1 MTPRVALAAL
11 LVAVVPAAAQERGRT
26 DSAVVL
32 PPIEVAVTRAPTPLA
47 RAPFA
52 VSLTES
58 PLTAADLGLSLAAA
72 LAGVPGIAAQA
83 RGNAARDDGM
93 AIRGFGARAAFGVRG
108 VRILLDGIPQT
119 LPDGQSQLTLLNLR
133 RIAEVEVLRG
143 AASSLHGNATGGV
156 VSLRTSRTIPARASA
171 DARVALGSDGL
182 VTADLGG
189 RTALGTGFLDA
200 AVQRDAADG
209 YRAQSRFEVVRT
221 HLATRQQVRG
231 VGSLG
236 WVFDHATYPE
246 AQDPGAL
253 TAAEVEA
260 DPRQANPA
268 YVAVNAGKAVWQA
281 QMGLTL
287 ERRLGPGG
295 WLESAVFAVRR
306 DLDNRLPFAAIL
318 LDRWAW
324 GGRAVATVPLDHGA
338 RAALVTGADLQ
349 WLRDDRVHRTPD
361 QAEITRDQLE
371 TVREIGPFAQLR
383 LVPAGAV
390 TVIAG
395 VRYDWVTFGVTDRML
410 TNGDASGAR
419 TMQAPS
425 ATLGVSVAVGSHAT
439 TWARVGTA
447 FETPTTTE
455 LANTPE
461 GGNGFNPDLEPQH
474 ATELELGIRVSRG
487 SVQAGLVGFRADV
500 RDELIAFEVPTDPG
514 RRYFRNAGRARHQ
527 GIEVDARWQAGI
539 PWVGA
544 AYTLSDLRFTDYA
557 TDDAVYDGN
566 RIPGV
571 AMHLGRLA
579 AGLRTGPAAIE
590 TEVRAASDMFADDAN
605 TATADAWWVADL
617 RLSAEFLTGAWR
629 LVPAAGVENVF
640 GQRYIGAVAVNG
652 ANGRYYEPAAGRTV
666 YGGVTLRAW

>member
-1 MTPRVALAAL
+1 MIPRTALAAL
-11 LVAVVPAAAQERGRT
+11 LAAAVPAGAQERGRA

-32 PPIEVAVTRAPTPLA
+32 PPIEVAVTRAPTSLA

-52 VSLTES
+52 VTRGEV
-58 PLTAADLGLSLAAA
+58 PFATADLGLSLPAA
-72 LAGVPGIAAQA
+72 LAGVPGVAAQA
-83 RGNAARDDGM
+83 RGNAARDDGV

-156 VSLRTSRTIPARASA
+156 ISLRTNRTIPAHPGG
-171 DARVALGSDGL
+171 DARAALGSHGL
-182 VTADLGG
+182 LTTDLGG
-189 RTALGTGFLDA
+189 RAPLGMGFVDA

-209 YRAQSRFEVVRT
+209 YRAQSRYEVWRA
-221 HLATRQQVRG
+221 HLAARQAVRG
-231 VGSLG
+231 FGSLG
-236 WVFDHATYPE
+236 WVFDAASYPE

-281 QMGLTL
+281 QTGLTL
-287 ERRLGPGG
+287 ERRLGTSGT
-295 WLESAVFAVRR
+295 LESAVFAVRR

-324 GGRAVATVPLDHGA
+324 GGRAVATLPLDRGA
-338 RAALVTGADLQ
+338 AVALVTGADVQ
-349 WLRDDRVHRTPD
+349 WLRDDRVNRTPD
-361 QAEITRDQLE
+361 GGTITRDQLE

-383 LVPAGAV
+383 LVPAAPV
-390 TVIAG
+390 TVLAG
-395 VRYDWVTFGVTDRML
+395 VRYDWVTFGVTDRIVE
-410 TNGDASGAR
+410 NGDASGAR
-419 TMQAPS
+419 TMHAPS
-425 ATLGVSVAVGSHAT
+425 GTLGVSVAIGPHAT
-439 TWARVGTA
+439 TWVRVGTA

-455 LANTPE
+455 LGNTPE

-474 ATELELGIRVSRG
+474 ATELELGLRLTRG
-487 SVQAGLVGFRADV
+487 ALHAGVVGFRADV
-500 RDELIAFEVPTDPG
+500 RDELIPFEVPSDPG

-527 GIEVDARWQAGI
+527 GIEVDARWQPGR
-539 PWVGA
+539 PWLA
-544 AYTLSDLRFTDYA
+544 AAWTLSDLRFTDYA
-557 TDDAVYDGN
+557 TEDAVYDGN

-571 AMHLGRLA
+571 ALHLGRLG
-579 AGLRTGPAAIE
+579 AGLRAGPVTVE
-590 TEVRAASDMFADDAN
+590 TELRAASDMFADDAN

-617 RLSAEFLTGAWR
+617 GIRAEAAWGGWR
-629 LVPAAGVENVF
+629 LEPAAGIENLF
-640 GQRYIGAVAVNG
+640 GRRYIGAVAVNG

-666 YGGVTLRAW
+666 YAGVRLSAQ

>member
-1 MTPRVALAAL
+1 MTGRGILVVLLAAR
-11 LVAVVPAAAQERGRT
+11 VPAAAQERART

-32 PPIEVAVTRAPTPLA
+32 PPIEVAVTRAPASLARVPFAVTRVDTPLA
-47 RAPFA
+47 
-52 VSLTES
+52 T
-58 PLTAADLGLSLAAA
+58 ADLGLTLPAA
-72 LAGVPGIAAQA
+72 LAGVPGVAVQA
-83 RGNAARDDGM
+83 RGNAARDDGI

-119 LPDGQSQLTLLNLR
+119 LPDGQSQLTLVNLR

-156 VSLRTSRTIPARASA
+156 ISLRSSRTVPAHWSG
-171 DARVALGSDGL
+171 DARVALGSYGL
-182 VTADLGG
+182 VTADAGG
-189 RTALGTGFLDA
+189 RTALGTGYVDA
-200 AVQRDAADG
+200 AVQRDAVDG
-209 YRAQSRFEVVRT
+209 YRAQSRSDVWRA
-221 HLATRQQVRG
+221 HLAARQQVRG
-231 VGSLG
+231 LGSLR
-236 WVFDHATYPE
+236 WVFDVASYPE

-281 QMGLTL
+281 QTGLTL
-287 ERRLGPGG
+287 ERGLGGG
-295 WLESAVFAVRR
+295 TLESAVFAVRR

-324 GGRAVATVPLDHGA
+324 GGRAVTTTPLDRGA

-349 WLRDDRVHRTPD
+349 WLRDDRVNRTPD
-361 QAEITRDQLE
+361 GTSITRDQLE

-383 LVPAGAV
+383 VVPVAPVTVLAGA
-390 TVIAG
+390 
-395 VRYDWVTFGVTDRML
+395 RYDWVTFGVTDRIL
-410 TNGDASGAR
+410 ENGDASGAR

-425 ATLGVSVAVGSHAT
+425 VTLGVSVAVGPHAT

-474 ATELELGIRVSRG
+474 ATELELGIRVTRG
-487 SVQAGLVGFRADV
+487 PWRVGAVGFRADV
-500 RDELIAFEVPTDPG
+500 RDELISFEVPSDPG

-527 GIEVDARWQAGI
+527 GVEVDARWQGRR
-539 PWVGA
+539 PWLAA
-544 AYTLSDLRFTDYA
+544 AYTLSDLRFTDYV

-566 RIPGV
+566 RIPG
-571 AMHLGRLA
+571 AAPHLARLA
-579 AGLRTGPAAIE
+579 AGLRAGPVTAE
-590 TEVRAASDMFADDAN
+590 TEVRASSDIFADDAN
-605 TATADAWWVADL
+605 TATADGWWVADL
-617 RLSAEFLTGAWR
+617 RLAARVTWGVWQLE
-629 LVPAAGVENVF
+629 PAAGVENVF
-640 GQRYIGAVAVNG
+640 DRRYIGAVAVNG

-666 YGGVTLRAW
+666 YGGVTIRAW